1 MKFIKEL
8 ISNFKK
14 KYYYIDNSVI
24 ETRMKL
30 WKIESKIDLCHR
42 HYYEKRIYW
51 YYREGILYVMSYVP
65 GVLIGKQGRLINK
78 IELAL
83 RKENKH
89 FKFIRMIELG
99 PKCV

>member
-1 MKFIKEL
+1 MKFIREL

-14 KYYYIDNSVI
+14 KYYFIDTSTI
-24 ETRMKL
+24 QAKMTL
-30 WKIESKIDLCHR
+30 WKIESRIDLCKR

-51 YYREGILYVMSYVP
+51 YYREGILYVMTYAP
-65 GVLIGKQGRLINK
+65 GLLIGKHGKLINK

-99 PKCV
+99 AKYV